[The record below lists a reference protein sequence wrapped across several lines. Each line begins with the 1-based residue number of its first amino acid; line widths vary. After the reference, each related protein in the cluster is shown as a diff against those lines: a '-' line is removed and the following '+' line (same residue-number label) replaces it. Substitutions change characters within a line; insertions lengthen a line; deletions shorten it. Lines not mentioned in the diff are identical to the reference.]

1 MFDISIFQHNPAV
14 AKLLFF
20 LIRRNWRW
28 PKRALD
34 LLLGGDITCPLPH
47 QVFMP
52 HPYGITIHCGTQIG
66 KNVVIM
72 QQVTIGG
79 RHTMKDAPIIE
90 DEVFIGAGAKI
101 LGGVRIG
108 HHAKI
113 GANAVVTK
121 DVPPHATAIEYNR
134 IIPAREGSSENRP
147 SAPEPR

>member
-14 AKLLFF
+14 ARLLFF

-108 HHAKI
+108 HHARI

-121 DVPPHATAIEYNR
+121 DVPPYATVVEYNR
-134 IIPAREGSSENRP
+134 IIPAREVPGETRP
-147 SAPEPR
+147 PAPEAR